1 VNWSLVLTSSKSSKL
16 SNDET
21 VRLER
26 VLKAA
31 WAIPFLDDI
40 GDFAW
45 EAAFHYV
52 KGLPIPDTIQTGQ
65 SKLLFDAVDRETG
78 RGWSLKALQLK
89 RKSVPPVGSK
99 FEFII
104 QRASILKKT
113 KGKKKSTKQL
123 TLAVQ
128 AENTPVEIIEQEI
141 SLDSSEAEIGR
152 TLINYWNNKVKND
165 MRVQSVKDGRLSI
178 LLKNANRQEYVLIEK
193 PIPIFNEDDFEWSW
207 TDEDRVGFQ
216 AKYKKTSE
224 VVLKWYHGQTQLF
237 QVMTIPEDAT
247 RIQITPRRLGAE
259 RFVTEILRLLPPQVV
274 GKTPE

>member
-1 VNWSLVLTSSKSSKL
+1 MSSKSSKL
-16 SNDET
+16 NEEEKL
-21 VRLER
+21 RLER
-26 VLKAA
+26 VLRAA
-31 WAIPFLDDI
+31 WAIPLLDDI

-52 KGLPIPDTIQTGQ
+52 KGLPIPDPLQGGQ
-65 SKLLFDAVDRETG
+65 SKKLFDAVDNKTG
-78 RGWSLKALQLK
+78 RGWSLKAHLMK
-89 RKSVPPVGSK
+89 RKTLPPAGSK

-128 AENTPVEIIEQEI
+128 AEDTPVEVIEQEI
-141 SLDSSEAEIGR
+141 SLDSPVSDIGR
-152 TLINYWNNKVKND
+152 TLINFWNNKVKND
-165 MRVQSVKDGRLSI
+165 MRVQSVTDGRLSV
-178 LLKNANRQEYVLIEK
+178 LVKNANRQEYVLIEI

-207 TDEDRVGFQ
+207 TDENHVGFQ
-216 AKYKKTSE
+216 AKNKNTSE

-247 RIQITPRRLGAE
+247 RVQITPKRLDAE
-259 RFVTEILRLLPPQVV
+259 NFVTEILRLLPPQVV
-274 GKTPE
+274 GKALE